1 MYSSL
6 SALQAP
12 AGFRRIRSNVRRI
25 VSWETGAKFLGRI
38 WLAIRSF
45 FSILFH
51 GSLPE
56 DAITKLC
63 LARRGA
69 PKPQAAS
76 SAPAAPRV
84 SDGALQMLS
93 ILQRDSRLIDFI
105 MEDVA
110 SYSDDQVGAAVR
122 GLHDQARESLARYVK
137 LEPVI
142 DGVEGTFTKPA
153 STDPAAVKFVGNVP
167 AGKPSGGLLRH
178 KGWRAS
184 KVDLPPLNAKQ
195 DSSIIAPA
203 EIEIE

>member
-1 MYSSL
+1 
-6 SALQAP
+6 
-12 AGFRRIRSNVRRI
+12 
-25 VSWETGAKFLGRI
+25 LGRI
-38 WLAIRSF
+38 WLAFRSF

-56 DAITKLC
+56 DAIAKLG

-69 PKPQAAS
+69 SKPPTAS
-76 SAPAAPRV
+76 SAPAATPRV

-105 MEDVA
+105 MEDVTA
-110 SYSDDQVGAAVR
+110 YSDDQVGAAVR
-122 GLHDQARESLARYVK
+122 GLHDQARESLVRYVK

-142 DGVEGTFTKPA
+142 DGVEGTFTKPT
-153 STDPAAVKFVGNVP
+153 SSDPAAVKFVGNVP

-178 KGWRAS
+178 KGWRAA
-184 KVDLPPLNAKQ
+184 KIDLPPLNAKQ
-195 DSSIIAPA
+195 DSTIIAPA